1 MSKVFRFDNFFVKE
15 TGILI
20 KKLFRKKIVLGII
33 FSVLLLG
40 NLNAQSENPLNATD
54 VNAFDRLIMN
64 PYSKGLD
71 YTGTA
76 FELLTLS
83 TPAVM
88 FAAPVKD
95 YWKIGLEYAETIA
108 LAWGSK
114 EIAKLCVSRPRP
126 YMYFDGAPAEK
137 IAAGD
142 WDDSFF
148 SGHSTLSFAAAT
160 FTTYKFCEYF
170 PDSKYTPFVIV
181 GSYALAATTAC
192 LRLASGNHFMTD
204 VLCGAAVGS
213 AIGFLVPWVNSFW
226 FKPSVTKENEG
237 ELKKSDFAVNLLPNG
252 FVITCN
258 L

>member
-1 MSKVFRFDNFFVKE
+1 M
-15 TGILI
+15 I
-20 KKLFRKKIVLGII
+20 KNLFRKKIIAGTI
-33 FSVLLLG
+33 FSLLLLG
-40 NLNAQSENPLNATD
+40 NLSAQSENQFSAND

-64 PYSKGLD
+64 PYSKPLD
-71 YTGTA
+71 YTATA
-76 FELLTLS
+76 FEVLSLS

-95 YWKIGLEYAETIA
+95 YWKIGLEYAETI
-108 LAWGSK
+108 LLSWGSK

-126 YMYFDGAPAEK
+126 YMYFDGAPADK
-137 IAAGD
+137 IQDGD

-160 FTTYKFCEYF
+160 FATYKFCEYF
-170 PDSKYTPFVIV
+170 PDSKFKPLVIA
-181 GSYALAATTAC
+181 GSYTLALTTAC

-237 ELKKSDFAVNLLPNG
+237 EVKKSDFAVNFLPNG